1 MAAAFANIFM
11 AKIEMQILDNCAP
24 LEMLLD
30 DIISLLHTNWY
41 VVNQF
46 IEQVIKHHPTITF
59 MAEISVSEVTFLDTA
74 IYKGERF
81 NRESVLDMRTHFK
94 PTGTFH
100 VPIDNKDGSK
110 TRVIHREQRKA
121 SLKAKRYDPQGLL
134 LQKKF
139 LLDSSKDTWL
149 RKATR
154 KNVSTT
160 HSQKWNLKDV
170 NGPLSNTEKRT
181 VESCPL

>member
-1 MAAAFANIFM
+1 
-11 AKIEMQILDNCAP
+11 
-24 LEMLLD
+24 
-30 DIISLLHTNWY
+30 
-41 VVNQF
+41 
-46 IEQVIKHHPTITF
+46 
-59 MAEISVSEVTFLDTA
+59 MAEISVSEVTSLDTA

-94 PTGTFH
+94 PTGTFY

-121 SLKAKRYDPQGLL
+121 SLKAKHYDPQGLL

-160 HSQKWNLKDV
+160 HSQK
-170 NGPLSNTEKRT
+170 
-181 VESCPL
+181 